1 MAGYWLGERRPE
13 EKQKAQMQ
21 RAEKEAVDEAVGMRR
36 DAMRMQVRD
45 SCVPGKCEVG
55 LDMDVESGTTIT
67 VSVGRITSPTL

>member
-1 MAGYWLGERRPE
+1 MNAGRKRSKKRRCKE
-13 EKQKAQMQ
+13 
-21 RAEKEAVDEAVGMRR
+21 AEKEAVDEAVGMRR